1 MYGVEGDPLTY
12 SEAITLQ
19 HLDFWEEAT
28 NDEMDSIMENITWC
42 WKTYLQGAKP
52 LVVCIVDKFKAWLV
66 AQGFRQKRGVDHFD
80 TYALHP
86 CMVIWKKKYTL
97 EKRKGSL

>member
-42 WKTYLQGAKP
+42 WKTYL
-52 LVVCIVDKFKAWLV
+52 
-66 AQGFRQKRGVDHFD
+66 
-80 TYALHP
+80 
-86 CMVIWKKKYTL
+86 
-97 EKRKGSL
+97 